1 MTLADDSEHSLKF
14 KSALL
19 GLMRRWLEES
29 DLNVYQMAEA
39 SVDVINKVC
48 GEDAI
53 DFEPDQEFID
63 EINESEE

>member
-1 MTLADDSEHSLKF
+1 MTLADDSEQERKF

-39 SVDVINKVC
+39 SVDVINKIC
-48 GEDAI
+48 GDNAI
-53 DFEPDQEFID
+53 DFEPDQEFLD

>member
-1 MTLADDSEHSLKF
+1 MTLADDSEQVLKF
-14 KSALL
+14 KDALL
-19 GLMRRWLEES
+19 NLMKRWLEES
-29 DLNVYQMAEA
+29 DLDVYQMAEA

-48 GEDAI
+48 GDNAI